1 MSLKEAY
8 GEIMYA
14 FSYFLNFKLTMPF
27 YAKEI
32 VALTIWV

>member
-14 FSYFLNFKLTMPF
+14 FNYFPHS
-27 YAKEI
+27 
-32 VALTIWV
+32 

>member
-14 FSYFLNFKLTMPF
+14 SNYFPHLKLTVQF

-32 VALTIWV
+32 VALTVRV